1 MGEEKNSKIS
11 RRAALSSLAKTAIGV
26 VVAGVVG
33 GVIGYGVGSSTVP
46 KEVTTTVREVV
57 TSTVKTTEYATVTVT
72 AAPITVTAPTTVAA
86 PTIVVNPQRF
96 KGVTIDWWDGLG
108 GGDGYVMDMLLQ
120 DWHKQYADNIKV
132 IRVMQGEWSEVYSKI
147 AAAYKAGTGIPD
159 VCLCHS
165 TEHGL
170 FSGTAFQPIDDLVA
184 EAGFKKEH
192 FVEFA
197 WNSGF
202 WKGKQYGMP
211 WDVHLYSLYINRG
224 MANKYGIR
232 IPELGEFKTPWD
244 LIEWLR
250 EARQKLPPNLYPYNL
265 MTGIIG
271 WAWEWW
277 TIVKGNPLT
286 KEDLYTPDFRVDSRD
301 GIESFEWYY
310 TLGKEKLAK
319 AHTFEET
326 AAALGGDCLSWLHG
340 PWMQATF
347 DKIEGFDYVVVPVF
361 GQGSGYAVWG
371 ESHMIYLTR
380 ANGDERTRAAWEVIK
395 WLYKP
400 ENNGRWGAIAG
411 HIPALKAGQEYPDYK
426 NNPKRLIWAKQVELG
441 FKHPP
446 VHPDQQKWLNMM
458 ATYAGECFEGK
469 RKPEDAASAAQAD
482 LEELAKYY

>member
-1 MGEEKNSKIS
+1 MNALRKKIG
-11 RRAALSSLAKTAIGV
+11 RRVALSHLAKTAIGV
-26 VVAGVVG
+26 VVTGIVAGVAGYYVG
-33 GVIGYGVGSSTVP
+33 TTVAP
-46 KEVTTTVREVV
+46 REKETVTVRTTVRE
-57 TSTVKTTEYATVTVT
+57 
-72 AAPITVTAPTTVAA
+72 PTTVYSTITTTVTGTPTTVVTTPAIT
-86 PTIVVNPQRF
+86 PTITVGPERF

-108 GGDGYVMDMLLQ
+108 GGDGYVMDMLLEE
-120 DWHKQYADNIKV
+120 WHSKYADNIKV
-132 IRVMQGEWSEVYSKI
+132 IRVMQGEWHEVYSKI

-170 FSGTAFQPIDDLVA
+170 FSGTAFQPIDDLVR
-184 EAGFKKEH
+184 EAGFKREH

-197 WNSGF
+197 WDSGF

-211 WDVHLYSLYINRG
+211 WDVHLYSLYINRK
-224 MANKYGIR
+224 MANEHNIR
-232 IPELGEFKTPWD
+232 IPETGEFKTPWD
-244 LIEWLR
+244 LMEWLR

-265 MTGIIG
+265 MTGIVG

-286 KEDLYTPDFRVDSRD
+286 KEDLYTPDFRVDSPE
-301 GIESFEWYY
+301 GVEAFEWYY
-310 TLGKEKLAK
+310 TLGKENLAK

-361 GQGSGYAVWG
+361 GQGTGYAVWG

-380 ANGDERTRAAWEVIK
+380 ANTKERTEAAWEVIK
-395 WLYKP
+395 WLYRP
-400 ENNGRWGAIAG
+400 ENNGKWGAIAG
-411 HIPALKAGQEYPDYK
+411 HIPTLKAAQEYPDYK
-426 NNPKRLIWAKQVELG
+426 NNPKRAIWAVQVKLG

-446 VHPDQQKWLNMM
+446 VHPDQQKWLNLM
-458 ATYAGECFEGK
+458 ATHASDAFEGK
-469 RKPEDAASAAQAD
+469 KKPEEAASAAQAD